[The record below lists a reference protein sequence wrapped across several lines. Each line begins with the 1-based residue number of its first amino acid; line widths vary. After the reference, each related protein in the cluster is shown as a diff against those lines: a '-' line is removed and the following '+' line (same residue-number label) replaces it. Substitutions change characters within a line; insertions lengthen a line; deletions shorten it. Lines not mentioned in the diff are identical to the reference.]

1 MLSQYGSRCGYLPE
15 ILDSAQESSDHLWVN
30 GEKYVF
36 SEHVVESGNDL
47 AIKFGLVKQFVDEF
61 YTTHFGQ
68 GEIEEDSLSAFEFDL
83 EQLKDLLKQF
93 DELWCIYEQK
103 YVYELM
109 VIEGDAR
116 RFITEAIQ
124 REMQLNET
132 NPLDERYN
140 THREGILQSI
150 CEVNR
155 IANTEGQG
163 REDFELALMKR
174 AETLIKSN
182 NQEQNQYSK
191 SVLNL
196 SKKVKKT
203 FNAFRVLIQRYSKN
217 IELVDP

>member
-1 MLSQYGSRCGYLPE
+1 M
-15 ILDSAQESSDHLWVN
+15 
-30 GEKYVF
+30 
-36 SEHVVESGNDL
+36 VESGNDL

-68 GEIEEDSLSAFEFDL
+68 EENEDSLSAFEFDL
-83 EQLKDLLKQF
+83 EQLKGLLKQF
-93 DELWCIYEQK
+93 DELWCVYEQK

-124 REMQLNET
+124 TELKLKEA
-132 NPLDERYN
+132 NPLDADYE

-163 REDFELALMKR
+163 REDFELELMKR

-182 NQEQNQYSK
+182 NTEQSQLYSQA
-191 SVLNL
+191 VLNL
-196 SKKVKKT
+196 SQKVKKT
-203 FNAFRVLIQRYSKN
+203 FNAYRVLMQRYSKN